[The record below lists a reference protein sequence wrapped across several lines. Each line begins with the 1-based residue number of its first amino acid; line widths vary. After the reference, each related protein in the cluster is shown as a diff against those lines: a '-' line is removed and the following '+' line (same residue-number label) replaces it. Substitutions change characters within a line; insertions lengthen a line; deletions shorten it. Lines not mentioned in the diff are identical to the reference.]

1 MISSPGLR
9 VPEPLTHTIPT
20 SRTSWSEVRQPFE
33 TLDMVPDLSTVR
45 FELDV
50 SLLVYQPLNYIT
62 VTLDRQQIDTKEYTV
77 DDLKDVIYSRLGQ
90 HRTACWMALPS
101 TGDSRVWEVP
111 HTYTLED
118 LVLYFINSRRVRP
131 QGLSTEYPRESV
143 PFPYRPLHTV
153 APRLHDDAIGQLRL
167 PLTAYQTYREIRQF
181 T

>member
-9 VPEPLTHTIPT
+9 VPEPLTQMIPT
-20 SRTSWSEVRQPFE
+20 SRTSWREVRQPFE

-62 VTLDRQQIDTKEYTV
+62 VTLDWQQIDTKEYTV
-77 DDLKDVIYSRLGQ
+77 DDLKDVIYLGQ
-90 HRTACWMALPS
+90 HRTAFWMALPS

-111 HTYTLED
+111 HTCTLED

-131 QGLSTEYPRESV
+131 LGLATEYPRESV